1 MELASIALQGL
12 QQADVQLGSAGK
24 IASLGGSASGGV
36 NIDNVDLSAEVV
48 ALMTAKNQFS
58 AILGTLKTLDEVQRH
73 AIDLMA

>member
-1 MELASIALQGL
+1 
-12 QQADVQLGSAGK
+12 
-24 IASLGGSASGGV
+24 LGGSASAGV

-58 AILGTLKTLDEVQRH
+58 AILGTLKTLDEVQKH